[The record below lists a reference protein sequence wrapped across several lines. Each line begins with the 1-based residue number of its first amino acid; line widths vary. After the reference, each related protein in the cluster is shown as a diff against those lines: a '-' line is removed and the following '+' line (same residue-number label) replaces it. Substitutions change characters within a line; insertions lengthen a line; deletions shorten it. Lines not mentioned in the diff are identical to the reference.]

1 MALRKTM
8 PIAELR
14 EKNRASQAAADARR
28 KASQTS
34 EPKPKQA

>member
-14 EKNRASQAAADARR
+14 DLNQQSK
-28 KASQTS
+28 QTA
-34 EPKPKQA
+34 PPPPTPPRPAPGN